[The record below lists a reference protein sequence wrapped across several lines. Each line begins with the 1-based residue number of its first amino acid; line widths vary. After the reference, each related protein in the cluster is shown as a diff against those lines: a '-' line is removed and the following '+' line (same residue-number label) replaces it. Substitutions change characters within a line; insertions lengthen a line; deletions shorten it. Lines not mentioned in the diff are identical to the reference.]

1 MAKRG
6 SPALELIGRLED
18 KVKRLIALVERL
30 QQEKTSAIGDSERLK
45 SELDA
50 LRTRLA
56 ESDNADSEVAALRAE
71 RDQIRTRVT
80 GILEQL
86 EAIDL

>member
-1 MAKRG
+1 MANQH
-6 SPALELIGRLED
+6 SSALEPLSRLED

-56 ESDNADSEVAALRAE
+56 ESDNADSEVAALRIE

>member
-1 MAKRG
+1 MANQR
-6 SPALELIGRLED
+6 SSALEPLSRLED

-56 ESDNADSEVAALRAE
+56 ESDNADSEVAALRIE

>member
-1 MAKRG
+1 MVNQR
-6 SPALELIGRLED
+6 SSALEPLNRLED
-18 KVKRLIALVERL
+18 KVKRLIGLVERL
-30 QQEKTSAIGDSERLK
+30 QQEKASAIRESERLN

-56 ESDNADSEVAALRAE
+56 ESDNADSEVAVLRAE

-80 GILEQL
+80 GMLEQL

>member
-1 MAKRG
+1 MANKR
-6 SPALELIGRLED
+6 SSALEPLSRLED
-18 KVKRLIALVERL
+18 KVKLLIGLVERL
-30 QQEKTSAIGDSERLK
+30 QQEKTSAISENEQLK
-45 SELDA
+45 SEL
-50 LRTRLA
+50 T
-56 ESDNADSEVAALRAE
+56 ALRAQFEESDHADAEVVALRSE

>member
-1 MAKRG
+1 MANKR
-6 SPALELIGRLED
+6 SSALEPLSRLED
-18 KVKRLIALVERL
+18 KVKLLIGLVERL
-30 QQEKTSAIGDSERLK
+30 QQEKTSAISENEQLK
-45 SELDA
+45 SEL
-50 LRTRLA
+50 T
-56 ESDNADSEVAALRAE
+56 ALRAQFEESDRADAEVVALRSE

>member
-1 MAKRG
+1 MVNQR
-6 SPALELIGRLED
+6 SSALEPLNRLED
-18 KVKRLIALVERL
+18 KVKRLIGLVERL
-30 QQEKTSAIGDSERLK
+30 QQEKASALGESERLN

-56 ESDNADSEVAALRAE
+56 ESDNADSEVAVLRAE

-80 GILEQL
+80 GMLEQL

>member
-1 MAKRG
+1 MANQH
-6 SPALELIGRLED
+6 SSALEPLSRLED

-56 ESDNADSEVAALRAE
+56 ESDNADSEVAALREE

>member
-1 MAKRG
+1 MANQR
-6 SPALELIGRLED
+6 SSALESLSRLED

-56 ESDNADSEVAALRAE
+56 ESDNADSEVAALREE

>member
-1 MAKRG
+1 MANKR
-6 SPALELIGRLED
+6 SSALEPLSRLED
-18 KVKRLIALVERL
+18 KVKLLIGLVERL
-30 QQEKTSAIGDSERLK
+30 QQEKTSAIRENEQLK
-45 SELDA
+45 SEL
-50 LRTRLA
+50 T
-56 ESDNADSEVAALRAE
+56 ALRAQFEESDRADAEVVALRSE

>member
-1 MAKRG
+1 MVNQR
-6 SPALELIGRLED
+6 SSALEPLNRLED
-18 KVKRLIALVERL
+18 KVKRLIGLVERL

>member
-1 MAKRG
+1 MANQR
-6 SPALELIGRLED
+6 SSALEPLSRLED
-18 KVKRLIALVERL
+18 KVKRLIGLVERL

-45 SELDA
+45 SELDV
-50 LRTRLA
+50 LRTRLE
-56 ESDNADSEVAALRAE
+56 ESDNTDSEIAALQAE